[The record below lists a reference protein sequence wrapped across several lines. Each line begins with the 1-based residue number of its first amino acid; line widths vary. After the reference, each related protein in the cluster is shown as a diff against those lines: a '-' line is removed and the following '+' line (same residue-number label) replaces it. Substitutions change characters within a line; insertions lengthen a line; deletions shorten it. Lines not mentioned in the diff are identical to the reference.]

1 MRRGGLGAVLAATVA
16 AASVAVA
23 LTLPAQAVTPSRD
36 VPAGTITVSAAA
48 SLTDVL
54 PVIARAFEKR
64 FPGTTVRFNF
74 AGSSAL
80 VEQVI
85 AGAPVDVLITA
96 SEPTMARAVSAATV
110 ARPLLIAKNSMAIAL
125 PPDNPARIT
134 SLQDLQR
141 PGVITAVCAEQV
153 PCGAATRDLFRI
165 NGVTVTPATLELDV
179 RAVLGKVMS
188 GEVDAGIV
196 YVTDARA
203 AGARVASVQ
212 IPVAQNVT
220 TTYPMARVL
229 GGPNTIGGNA
239 FVSYVRYTPSA
250 QGILRAYGFARPW

>member
-1 MRRGGLGAVLAATVA
+1 MRRRTLGAALAATVA

-23 LTLPAQAVTPSRD
+23 LTVPAQATAPGRN
-36 VPAGTITVSAAA
+36 VPTGTITVSAAA

-96 SEPTMARAVSAATV
+96 SEPTMARAVSADMV
-110 ARPLLIAKNSMAIAL
+110 ARPLLIARNTMAIAM

-141 PGVITAVCAEQV
+141 PGVITAVCAAQV
-153 PCGAATRDLFRI
+153 PCGAATQELLRI
-165 NGVTVTPATLELDV
+165 NGVSMTPATLELDV

-196 YVTDARA
+196 YATDVRA
-203 AGARVASVQ
+203 AGTKVASVS
-212 IPVAQNVT
+212 IPSARNVT
-220 TTYPMARVL
+220 TTYPMARVVT
-229 GGPNTIGGNA
+229 GPNTIGGNA

>member
-1 MRRGGLGAVLAATVA
+1 MIRARTVLVATAVTA
-16 AASVAVA
+16 AAAIAA
-23 LTLPAQAVTPSRD
+23 LTLPAHAGAPSRD

-54 PVIARAFEKR
+54 PVIARAFERR

-96 SEPTMARAVSAATV
+96 SESTMQRAVDSGV
-110 ARPLLIAKNSMAIAL
+110 VGRPLLIAKNTMSIAL
-125 PPDNPARIT
+125 PRDNPAQIR

-141 PGVITAVCAEQV
+141 PGVITAVCAAQV
-153 PCGAATRDLFRI
+153 PCGAAARDLFRV

-196 YVTDARA
+196 YATDVRA
-203 AGARVASVQ
+203 AGDKVASVE
-212 IPVAQNVT
+212 IPAARNVT
-220 TTYPMARVL
+220 TTYPIARVN
-229 GGPNTIGGNA
+229 GGPNTVGGNA
-239 FVSYVRYTPSA
+239 FVAYARYTPSA
-250 QGILRAYGFARPW
+250 QSILRAYGFTRPW